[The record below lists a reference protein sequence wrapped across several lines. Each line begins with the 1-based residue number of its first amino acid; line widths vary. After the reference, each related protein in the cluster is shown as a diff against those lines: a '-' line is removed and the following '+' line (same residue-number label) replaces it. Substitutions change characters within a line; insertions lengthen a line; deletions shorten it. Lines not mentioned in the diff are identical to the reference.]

1 MNCKE
6 EKGKMLELKI
16 RKGKQIG
23 EEGNSNMKTKEN
35 KKKSVIILKG
45 M

>member
-1 MNCKE
+1 MNCRE
-6 EKGKMLELKI
+6 EKGKTLKLKI

-23 EEGNSNMKTKEN
+23 EEGNSNVKTKEI
-35 KKKSVIILKG
+35 KKKSEIFLKG

>member
-6 EKGKMLELKI
+6 EKGKTLELKI
-16 RKGKQIG
+16 RQIG

-35 KKKSVIILKG
+35 KKKSEIILKG